1 MGVFTLSKNP
11 LWNNVPIQDLVR
23 DFFARKPKDV
33 DGVMNTSA
41 YYYRL
46 YLLKKLFGRF
56 AFENLPEG
64 WDHDYILEVL
74 FMNGFLVVCDTEAG
88 VLPLKCGLSGINV
101 FEKPTTAIIA
111 NPVLGNFERTI
122 DVDCVVLQLQPNYE
136 GVYAVINRYAT
147 MLAMCD
153 SSIAVNLMN
162 TKSTFIFGATSK
174 AQSETLKK
182 MYDSLACGEPAVFMK
197 DGLNQEDFFVI
208 PAKQNFIA
216 DDVQILKRKI
226 INEFLTEIGI
236 NNTNNDKRERLTDNE
251 VEANDQEV
259 VANIQCWIDNITWGI
274 QKINRMFGLN
284 ITFVIRDFGGKE
296 KEGDQNESSEPS

>member
-1 MGVFTLSKNP
+1 MNNS
-11 LWNNVPIQDLVR
+11 LWDKIALKDLLN
-23 DFFARKPKDV
+23 DFFARKPSDV

-56 AFENLPEG
+56 TFENIPDG
-64 WDHDYILEVL
+64 WDEDYMLETL
-74 FMNGFLVVCDTEAG
+74 FLNGFFTVCDTSAG
-88 VLPLKCGLSGINV
+88 VLPLKCGLTGINV
-101 FEKPTTAIIA
+101 FEKPTQVIVA
-111 NPVLGNFERTI
+111 NPVLGNLERTI
-122 DVDCVVLQLQPNYE
+122 DVDCVVVQLQPNYE
-136 GVYAVINRYAT
+136 GVYPMINRYAT

-162 TKSTFIFGATSK
+162 TKGTFLFGAANK
-174 AQSETLKK
+174 AQSETLKQ
-182 MYDSLACGEPAVFMK
+182 MYDKIAAGEPAVFVG
-197 DGLNQEDFFVI
+197 DGLNKESFYLI

-236 NNTNNDKRERLTDNE
+236 NNSNLDKRERLTDNE

-259 VANIQCWIDNITWGI
+259 VSNIQCWIDNITWGI
-274 QKINRMFGLN
+274 RKVNQMFGLD
-284 ITFVIRDFGGKE
+284 ISFVIRDFGGM
-296 KEGDQNESSEPS
+296 KEGEKDESSKLG

>member
-1 MGVFTLSKNP
+1 VFILNNSLWDKIP
-11 LWNNVPIQDLVR
+11 LKDLLN
-23 DFFARKPKDV
+23 DFFARKPSDV

-56 AFENLPEG
+56 TFENIPEG
-64 WDHDYILEVL
+64 WDEDYMLETL
-74 FMNGFLVVCDTEAG
+74 FLNGFFTVCDTSAG
-88 VLPLKCGLSGINV
+88 VLPLKCGLTGINV
-101 FEKPTTAIIA
+101 FEKPTQIIVA

-122 DVDCVVLQLQPNYE
+122 DVDCVVVQLQPNYE
-136 GVYAVINRYAT
+136 GVYPMINRYAT

-162 TKSTFIFGATSK
+162 TKATFLFGAANK
-174 AQSETLKK
+174 AQSETLKL
-182 MYDSLACGEPAVFMK
+182 MYDKIASGEPAVFVG
-197 DGLNQEDFFVI
+197 DGLNKESFYII

-236 NNTNNDKRERLTDNE
+236 NNSNLDKRERLTDNE

-259 VANIQCWIDNITWGI
+259 VSNIQCWIDNIKWGI
-274 QKINRMFGLN
+274 QKVNRMFGLN
-284 ITFVIRDFGGKE
+284 ISFVIRDFGGM
-296 KEGDQNESSEPS
+296 KEGEINESSKLG

>member
-1 MGVFTLSKNP
+1 MSKNP

-23 DFFARKPKDV
+23 DFFARKPSDV

-56 AFENLPEG
+56 QIQNIPAG
-64 WDHDYILEVL
+64 WDEDYMLETL
-74 FMNGFLVVCDTEAG
+74 LMHGFFVVCDTEAG

-122 DVDCVVLQLQPNYE
+122 DVDCVICQLQPNYE
-136 GVYAVINRYAT
+136 GVYPLINRYAT

-162 TKSTFIFGATSK
+162 TKTTFVFGASNK
-174 AQSETLKK
+174 AQAETFKK
-182 MYDSLACGEPAVFMK
+182 MYDKLACGEPAVFMK
-197 DGLNQEDFFVI
+197 DGLTSEEFFVI

-216 DDVQILKRKI
+216 DDVQVLKRKI

-236 NNTNNDKRERLTDNE
+236 NNSNLDKRERLTDNE

-259 VANIQCWIDNITWGI
+259 VANIQCWIDNITYGI
-274 QKINRMFGLN
+274 DKINNMFGLGLK
-284 ITFVIRDFGGKE
+284 FVVRDFGGKE
-296 KEGDQNESSEPS
+296 TEENEPSKLG

>member
-1 MGVFTLSKNP
+1 MSNS
-11 LWNNVPIQDLVR
+11 LWNNVPIRDLVR
-23 DFFARKPKDV
+23 EFFARKPSDV

-56 AFENLPEG
+56 TFENIPEG
-64 WDHDYILEVL
+64 WDEDYMLETL
-74 FMNGFLVVCDTEAG
+74 FLNGFFTVCDTEAG
-88 VLPLKCGLSGINV
+88 VLPLKCGLTGINV
-101 FEKPTTAIIA
+101 FEKPTQTIVA

-122 DVDCVVLQLQPNYE
+122 DVDCVVVQLQPNYE
-136 GVYAVINRYAT
+136 GVYPMINRYAT

-162 TKSTFIFGATSK
+162 TKGTFLFGAANK
-174 AQSETLKK
+174 AQSETLKQ
-182 MYDSLACGEPAVFMK
+182 MYDKISSGEPAVFVA
-197 DGLNQEDFFVI
+197 DGLNKESFYMI

-236 NNTNNDKRERLTDNE
+236 NNSNLDKRERLTDNE

-259 VANIQCWIDNITWGI
+259 VSNIQCWIDNITWGI
-274 QKINRMFGLN
+274 RKVNQMFGLD
-284 ITFVIRDFGGKE
+284 ISFVIRDFGGM
-296 KEGDQNESSEPS
+296 KEGEKDESAELG

>member
-1 MGVFTLSKNP
+1 MNNP

-33 DGVMNTSA
+33 DGVMNASA

-56 AFENLPEG
+56 GFTGIPEG
-64 WDHDYILEVL
+64 WDHDYMLETL
-74 FMNGFLVVCDTEAG
+74 FMEGFFCVTDTDAG

-101 FEKPTTAIIA
+101 FNKPTTAIIV

-122 DVDCVVLQLQPNYE
+122 DVNCAICQLQPNYE
-136 GVYAVINRYAT
+136 GVYPLINRYAT

-162 TKSTFIFGATSK
+162 TKTSFVFGASNK
-174 AQSETLKK
+174 AQAETFKK
-182 MYDSLACGEPAVFMK
+182 LYDSIACGEPAVFVK
-197 DGLNQEDFFVI
+197 DGLTSEEMFII

-216 DDVQILKRKI
+216 DDVQVLKRKI

-236 NNTNNDKRERLTDNE
+236 NNSNLDKRERLTDNE

-259 VANIQCWIDNITWGI
+259 IANIQCWIDNISWGI
-274 QKINRMFGLN
+274 AKINQMFNLN
-284 ITFVIRDFGGKE
+284 LGFVVRDFGGN
-296 KEGDQNESSEPS
+296 DNESAKLN

>member
-1 MGVFTLSKNP
+1 MSKNP

-23 DFFARKPKDV
+23 EFFARRPSDV

-56 AFENLPEG
+56 IIENIPEG
-64 WDHDYILEVL
+64 WDEDYMLETL
-74 FMNGFLVVCDTEAG
+74 FMNGFFCVTDTEAG

-122 DVDCVVLQLQPNYE
+122 DVDCVVCQLQPNYE
-136 GVYAVINRYAT
+136 GVYPLINRYST

-162 TKSTFIFGATSK
+162 TKAAFVFGASNK
-174 AQSETLKK
+174 AQAETFKTMFDK
-182 MYDSLACGEPAVFMK
+182 ISCGEPAVFMK
-197 DGLNQEDFFVI
+197 DGLNDENFFMI
-208 PAKQNFIA
+208 PVKQNFIA
-216 DDVQILKRKI
+216 DDVQVLKRKI

-236 NNTNNDKRERLTDNE
+236 NNSNLDKRERLTDDE
-251 VEANDQEV
+251 VNANDQEV
-259 VANIQCWIDNITWGI
+259 IANIQCWIDNISVGI
-274 QKINRMFGLN
+274 AKINQMFNLN
-284 ITFVIRDFGGKE
+284 LRFVVRDFGGTEE
-296 KEGDQNESSEPS
+296 KENESTELS

>member
-1 MGVFTLSKNP
+1 MNS
-11 LWNNVPIQDLVR
+11 LWNNVPLKDLVR
-23 DFFARKPKDV
+23 DFFARRPAEV

-56 AFENLPEG
+56 GFGNIPDG
-64 WDHDYILEVL
+64 WDADYMLEVL
-74 FMNGFLVVCDTEAG
+74 FLNGYFCVTDTPAG

-122 DVDCVVLQLQPNYE
+122 DVNCVICQLQPNYE
-136 GVYAVINRYAT
+136 GVYPIINRYAT
-147 MLAMCD
+147 LLAMCD

-162 TKSTFIFGATSK
+162 TKTTFVFGASSK
-174 AQSETLKK
+174 AQAETFKK
-182 MYDSLACGEPAVFMK
+182 IYDAISCGEPAVFMK
-197 DGLNQEDFFVI
+197 DGINDENFFTM

-226 INEFLTEIGI
+226 IAEFLTEIGI
-236 NNTNNDKRERLTDNE
+236 NNTNLDKRERLTDNE
-251 VEANDQEV
+251 VEANDDEV
-259 VANIQCWIDNITWGI
+259 VANIQCWIDNIRYGI
-274 QKINRMFGLN
+274 DKINKMFNLDL
-284 ITFVIRDFGGKE
+284 TFTVRDFGGRE
-296 KEGDQNESSEPS
+296 NESSKLS